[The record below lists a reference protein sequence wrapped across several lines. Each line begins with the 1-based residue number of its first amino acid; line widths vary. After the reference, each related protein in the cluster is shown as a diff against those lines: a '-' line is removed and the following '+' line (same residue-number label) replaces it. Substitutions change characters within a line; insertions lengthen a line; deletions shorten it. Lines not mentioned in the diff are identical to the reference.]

1 MFKFRLQRLLDLR
14 ERAEREKAVELVR
27 AEAAAE
33 AARAALANLEAV
45 RTIGRERMHAA
56 HGGDGTVGQLRNL
69 AFVLEQ
75 LDRQLLTAQAS
86 VTEAE
91 QQSALV
97 RQDLSEAHQGRRVL
111 DRLRERH
118 EADWRGAAE
127 HADRQ
132 TMDGIALARFTQA
145 AATTPRRTA

>member
-1 MFKFRLQRLLDLR
+1 MFKFRLQRLLELR
-14 ERAEREKAVELVR
+14 ERAEREKAIALVQ
-27 AEAAAE
+27 AEAAAD

-56 HGGDGTVGQLRNL
+56 QGVGTVGQLRNL

-75 LDRQLLTAQAS
+75 LDEHLQTAQAS
-86 VTEAE
+86 VSEAE
-91 QQSALV
+91 QATELV
-97 RQDLSEAHQGRRVL
+97 RQDLSQAHQGRRVL

-127 HADRQ
+127 QVDRR
-132 TMDGIALARFTQA
+132 TRDDIALARFTQA
-145 AATTPRRTA
+145 AAASPRRSA